1 MVSTAPQRRRR
12 LPLRRLGRR
21 MGRRQ
26 SKGRERAAYRTCTL
40 NALGRH
46 CVVVLCNLLL
56 DYN

>member
-1 MVSTAPQRRRR
+1 MC
-12 LPLRRLGRR
+12 R

-26 SKGRERAAYRTCTL
+26 SKGRERAAYCTL

-46 CVVVLCNLLL
+46 CVVVLCNLLM